1 MKDAE
6 WVGGIP
12 TDMKL
17 TGTTTNGGPIY
28 SLNTKYEFG
37 DQYTITNSVPQC
49 EGYLFV
55 GWFDKVATLDRAV
68 KISGDTAQFPYK
80 QGDTPGKSVYTL
92 DALWVSID
100 SADKTVIYNGQG
112 QTIDPAQ
119 AQFNQGTLDQDYV
132 DMIEDQGLIKFGE
145 VTYSSEKNGTY
156 STNLPKYTNVG
167 EYPIYIQVTVKVG
180 ETSYTLSEEATLM
193 IKPKSIEV
201 TGNHQEFTYDGTSHK
216 VEGVTATNLVEGH
229 KISRKDAVAE
239 RTEEGQTNMGLT
251 TSSSYVIEDA
261 EGNNVTGNYS
271 ISKVT
276 DGYITITNNTT
287 DLKFVEAD
295 TKGYNGV
302 YDGTA
307 HDGVTSV
314 KVTGVGEAEIAA
326 EDMTVKYRLS
336 DEDEWSSKMP
346 QVTDVADTTP
356 VQIQVTVANYEPI
369 TTTVQAVVTARPITV
384 TADTK
389 DDFVYDG
396 TEKSVGYSITAGSL
410 AEGQEEIVTLEG
422 EKRTEAGGNNV
433 IVTDVKIFAGEERDQ
448 DVTVNY
454 NVTKLNGHIQ
464 VNNNTTDLKFVEADT
479 KGYNGVYD
487 GKAHDGVT
495 SVKVTGVGEAEIAAE
510 DMTVKYR
517 LSNEDEWSSEMP
529 QVTDVADT
537 TPVQI
542 QVTVANYEPI
552 TTTVQATVTAKSVSI
567 TTESASKTYDGSAL
581 TAAGTI
587 EGIVAGEDAG
597 FKVTGSQ
604 TFVGE
609 SKNTYVLTW
618 VNAKERNYVVTETLG
633 TLTVTDGS
641 ETDPIDPED
650 VVKKSHGAPEDGIY
664 EAGEVVT
671 FTVTVTNIYD
681 QTKTITL
688 NEIDGVTLEQAV
700 FEGVE
705 PGETVSTTATYTITE
720 ADVIA
725 GEFVNTV
732 TASFSDEESTFED
745 EDIVDEIEESEGH
758 LTINKETTSTPAN
771 GSSYVLGETITYK
784 ITATNDGNLTLKDV
798 KVVDELTN
806 GEWTIETLAPGASE
820 SFDTAYTVTEA
831 DILAGTVVN
840 TATAEGTSPDPEE
853 PEVPV
858 EPGEETDPTETPK
871 PSLFVDKE
879 AQPDEDGVY
888 NLGDEITYT
897 IKVTNNGN
905 VTVTDITVTDELT
918 GGNWTIESLA
928 PGESR
933 EYETVYTVTEDD
945 ILNGSITN
953 IAVVEGTDPNED
965 PVDTEGEET
974 VPTDPAD
981 SHLTVTKTT
990 TSEPGED
997 GTYDLGD
1004 TITYEIVA
1012 TNDGNLTLNNVV
1024 VTDDLTGDRWEIETL
1039 APGQSRT
1046 FEAEYVV
1053 TEEDI
1058 HNGSVVNEATAT
1070 ADGKEEEDP
1079 EIIPGETEDPTN
1091 PESPSLDVDKALVDG
1106 KDEYEIGDV
1115 IEYAITVTN
1124 NGNVTQNDIRVT
1136 DMLNAAGNIVIT
1148 DVSGAEG
1155 EIDGASVTLDS
1166 LAPGETATIHCEY
1179 TVLKADRGNTITN
1192 AAIADDEGKGE
1203 GEDPTT
1209 PEVPAEVADVYDINV
1224 IHQFADGEEGDV
1236 ELPDDYTIEN
1246 LPVGTEREITAENVE
1261 GYTVSPASQTV
1272 TVEESD
1278 VTVTFVYY
1286 TDEVGTDP
1294 ENPDNPD
1301 NVPDRY
1307 QAVVTFEAVNGTV
1320 DRSTAVVTLMRDG
1333 EPAEDGTGYL
1343 TEDQIATATANA
1355 GYDQNS
1361 LTWSSETPTTEV
1373 PITGDRTFTA
1383 TFAAT
1388 QTPVIPEEPEEP
1400 TTPTV
1405 PTLPT
1410 TPTTPGTPTTP
1421 TLPVTPANPVT
1432 PATPAL
1438 PGAPA
1443 AAGTTAP
1450 IVYADGVVVDDAEP
1464 AEDDYNL
1471 NEVERDGDT
1480 ETIDED
1486 ATPLGNMDLDK
1497 DDDHKCCILH
1507 FILLLLALIVE
1518 LIYTHDRKKRQERI
1532 FELRRE
1538 LEDIDDE
1545 ELQADRQTEKGGKQY
1560 V

>member
-1 MKDAE
+1 AGDFEIKTNTEDLKLTAENGGGVYNAAPYYLNNVGATLNGEALKDAKIEYKVGDGE
-6 WVGGIP
+6 W
-12 TDMKL
+12 
-17 TGTTTNGGPIY
+17 TTTAP
-28 SLNTKYEFG
+28 SA
-37 DQYTITNSVPQC
+37 TNVSDSK
-49 EGYLFV
+49 E
-55 GWFDKVATLDRAV
+55 
-68 KISGDTAQFPYK
+68 KIS
-80 QGDTPGKSVYTL
+80 V
-92 DALWVSID
+92 
-100 SADKTVIYNGQG
+100 
-112 QTIDPAQ
+112 
-119 AQFNQGTLDQDYV
+119 
-132 DMIEDQGLIKFGE
+132 
-145 VTYSSEKNGTY
+145 
-156 STNLPKYTNVG
+156 
-167 EYPIYIQVTVKVG
+167 
-180 ETSYTLSEEATLM
+180 
-193 IKPKSIEV
+193 
-201 TGNHQEFTYDGTSHK
+201 
-216 VEGVTATNLVEGH
+216 
-229 KISRKDAVAE
+229 R
-239 RTEEGQTNMGLT
+239 
-251 TSSSYVIEDA
+251 
-261 EGNNVTGNYS
+261 
-271 ISKVT
+271 
-276 DGYITITNNTT
+276 
-287 DLKFVEAD
+287 
-295 TKGYNGV
+295 
-302 YDGTA
+302 
-307 HDGVTSV
+307 
-314 KVTGVGEAEIAA
+314 
-326 EDMTVKYRLS
+326 
-336 DEDEWSSKMP
+336 
-346 QVTDVADTTP
+346 
-356 VQIQVTVANYEPI
+356 
-369 TTTVQAVVTARPITV
+369 
-384 TADTK
+384 
-389 DDFVYDG
+389 
-396 TEKSVGYSITAGSL
+396 
-410 AEGQEEIVTLEG
+410 VTLEG
-422 EKRTEAGGNNV
+422 YETQQINDLKIT
-433 IVTDVKIFAGEERDQ
+433 VTHK
-448 DVTVNY
+448 DVTVTANRAEKLFGKEDPKFSATVTGTLNNDEIKYTVTRPGAGTDEAVKLYKDALVAAGDEIQGNY
-454 NVTKLNGHIQ
+454 KVTYVAGDFEIKT
-464 VNNNTTDLKFVEADT
+464 NTEDLKFVEADT

-517 LSNEDEWSSEMP
+517 LSDEDEWSSEMP
-529 QVTDVADT
+529 KVTDVADT

-552 TTTVQATVTAKSVSI
+552 TTTVQATVTERPVSI
-567 TTESASKTYDGSAL
+567 TTESATRTYNGTAL
-581 TAAGTI
+581 TAPGKLD
-587 EGIVAGEDAG
+587 GIVEGESYG
-597 FKVTGSQ
+597 FTVTGSQ
-604 TFVGE
+604 TLVGE
-609 SKNTYVLTW
+609 SQNTYTLTW
-618 VNAKERNYVVTETLG
+618 AEEGNGYTAKKDNYTVTETLG
-633 TLTVTDGS
+633 TLTVTDDS
-641 ETDPIDPED
+641 ETDPINPED
-650 VVKKSHGAPEDGIY
+650 VVKKTHGAPEDGIY

-981 SHLTVTKTT
+981 SHLTVTKRT

-1192 AAIADDEGKGE
+1192 AAIADDEGKGD

-1421 TLPVTPANPVT
+1421 TLPVTPANPGT
-1432 PATPAL
+1432 
-1438 PGAPA
+1438 PA

-1545 ELQADRQTEKGGKQY
+1545 ELQADR
-1560 V
+1560 

>member
-1 MKDAE
+1 M
-6 WVGGIP
+6 
-12 TDMKL
+12 
-17 TGTTTNGGPIY
+17 
-28 SLNTKYEFG
+28 
-37 DQYTITNSVPQC
+37 
-49 EGYLFV
+49 
-55 GWFDKVATLDRAV
+55 
-68 KISGDTAQFPYK
+68 
-80 QGDTPGKSVYTL
+80 
-92 DALWVSID
+92 
-100 SADKTVIYNGQG
+100 
-112 QTIDPAQ
+112 
-119 AQFNQGTLDQDYV
+119 
-132 DMIEDQGLIKFGE
+132 
-145 VTYSSEKNGTY
+145 
-156 STNLPKYTNVG
+156 
-167 EYPIYIQVTVKVG
+167 
-180 ETSYTLSEEATLM
+180 
-193 IKPKSIEV
+193 
-201 TGNHQEFTYDGTSHK
+201 
-216 VEGVTATNLVEGH
+216 
-229 KISRKDAVAE
+229 
-239 RTEEGQTNMGLT
+239 
-251 TSSSYVIEDA
+251 
-261 EGNNVTGNYS
+261 NVTGTPVV
-271 ISKVT
+271 KDEEGRDVT
-276 DGYITITNNTT
+276 KQFSVNTQNGKLTITQ
-287 DLKFVEAD
+287 
-295 TKGYNGV
+295 
-302 YDGTA
+302 
-307 HDGVTSV
+307 
-314 KVTGVGEAEIAA
+314 
-326 EDMTVKYRLS
+326 R
-336 DEDEWSSKMP
+336 
-346 QVTDVADTTP
+346 Q
-356 VQIQVTVANYEPI
+356 
-369 TTTVQAVVTARPITV
+369 ITV
-384 TADTK
+384 TAETK
-389 DDFVYDG
+389 NDFVYDG

-410 AEGQEEIVTLEG
+410 AEGQKEDVTLEG
-422 EKRTEAGGNNV
+422 NTRTEAGENDV
-433 IVTDVKIFAGEERDQ
+433 IVKEVKVFAGEELDQ
-448 DVTVNY
+448 DVTANY
-454 NVTKLNGHIQ
+454 DIDTVQGHI
-464 VNNNTTDLKFVEADT
+464 NIMNNTTDLKFVEADT

-495 SVKVTGVGEAEIAAE
+495 SVKVTGVGEAEIAAG

-517 LSNEDEWSSEMP
+517 LSDEDEWSSEMP

-552 TTTVQATVTAKSVSI
+552 TTTVQATVTERPVSI
-567 TTESASKTYDGSAL
+567 TTESATRTYNGTAL
-581 TAAGTI
+581 TAPGKL
-587 EGIVAGEDAG
+587 EGIVEGESYG
-597 FKVTGSQ
+597 FTVTGSQ
-604 TFVGE
+604 TLVGE
-609 SKNTYVLTW
+609 SQNTYTLTW
-618 VNAKERNYVVTETLG
+618 AEAGNSYTAKKDNYTVTESLG

-705 PGETVSTTATYTITE
+705 PGKTVSTTATYTITE

-981 SHLTVTKTT
+981 SHLTVTKRT

-1012 TNDGNLTLNNVV
+1012 INDGNLTLNNVV

-1039 APGQSRT
+1039 APGQNRT

-1136 DMLNAAGNIVIT
+1136 DMLNAAGNIVIA

-1421 TLPVTPANPVT
+1421 TLPVTPANPGT

-1545 ELQADRQTEKGGKQY
+1545 ELQADR
-1560 V
+1560 

>member
-1 MKDAE
+1 MDLETVINRERCYKLTAGEDVLYAIWEEKYGTARYNLVMKDAE

-229 KISRKDAVAE
+229 KISSKDAVAE

-302 YDGTA
+302 YDG
-307 HDGVTSV
+307 
-314 KVTGVGEAEIAA
+314 
-326 EDMTVKYRLS
+326 
-336 DEDEWSSKMP
+336 
-346 QVTDVADTTP
+346 
-356 VQIQVTVANYEPI
+356 
-369 TTTVQAVVTARPITV
+369 
-384 TADTK
+384 
-389 DDFVYDG
+389 
-396 TEKSVGYSITAGSL
+396 
-410 AEGQEEIVTLEG
+410 
-422 EKRTEAGGNNV
+422 
-433 IVTDVKIFAGEERDQ
+433 
-448 DVTVNY
+448 
-454 NVTKLNGHIQ
+454 
-464 VNNNTTDLKFVEADT
+464 
-479 KGYNGVYD
+479 
-487 GKAHDGVT
+487 KAHDGVT
-495 SVKVTGVGEAEIAAE
+495 SVKVTGVGEAEIAAG

-517 LSNEDEWSSEMP
+517 LSDEDEWSSEMP

-552 TTTVQATVTAKSVSI
+552 TTTVQATVTERPVSI
-567 TTESASKTYDGSAL
+567 TTESATRTYNGTAL
-581 TAAGTI
+581 TAPGKLD
-587 EGIVAGEDAG
+587 GIVEGESYG
-597 FKVTGSQ
+597 FTVTGSQ
-604 TFVGE
+604 TLVGE
-609 SKNTYVLTW
+609 SQNTYTLTW
-618 VNAKERNYVVTETLG
+618 AEEGNGYTAKKDNYTVTETLG
-633 TLTVTDGS
+633 TLTVTDDS
-641 ETDPIDPED
+641 ETDPINPED
-650 VVKKSHGAPEDGIY
+650 VVKKTHGAPEDGIY
-664 EAGEVVT
+664 EAGEIVT

-820 SFDTAYTVTEA
+820 SFDTAYIVTEA

-981 SHLTVTKTT
+981 SHLTVTKRT

-1012 TNDGNLTLNNVV
+1012 INDGNLTLNNVV

-1192 AAIADDEGKGE
+1192 AAIADDEGKGD

-1343 TEDQIATATANA
+1343 TEEQIATATANA

-1421 TLPVTPANPVT
+1421 TLPVTPANPGT

-1545 ELQADRQTEKGGKQY
+1545 ELQADR
-1560 V
+1560 

>member
-229 KISRKDAVAE
+229 KISSKDAVAE

-336 DEDEWSSKMP
+336 D
-346 QVTDVADTTP
+346 
-356 VQIQVTVANYEPI
+356 
-369 TTTVQAVVTARPITV
+369 
-384 TADTK
+384 
-389 DDFVYDG
+389 
-396 TEKSVGYSITAGSL
+396 
-410 AEGQEEIVTLEG
+410 
-422 EKRTEAGGNNV
+422 
-433 IVTDVKIFAGEERDQ
+433 
-448 DVTVNY
+448 
-454 NVTKLNGHIQ
+454 
-464 VNNNTTDLKFVEADT
+464 
-479 KGYNGVYD
+479 
-487 GKAHDGVT
+487 
-495 SVKVTGVGEAEIAAE
+495 
-510 DMTVKYR
+510 
-517 LSNEDEWSSEMP
+517 EDEWSSEMP

-1192 AAIADDEGKGE
+1192 AAIADDEGKGD

-1421 TLPVTPANPVT
+1421 TLPVTPANPGT

-1545 ELQADRQTEKGGKQY
+1545 ELQADR
-1560 V
+1560 

>member
-1 MKDAE
+1 MKYEVSKTGYETVTGEATITISERPVTIKVADASKPYGTKDPTFAAPQIEGLVKDSDLGEVKVYRTNDAE
-6 WVGGIP
+6 DVDTYKDVLDVTYTKNENYTVTVDKGDFTIYTNTTDLTATAENVKKTYDGNAYGIEVVPSLEDATIRFWNEETEAYDLEQSP
-12 TDMKL
+12 TR
-17 TGTTTNGGPIY
+17 TNVGTTTV
-28 SLNTKYEFG
+28 KYQVSKTGYETVT
-37 DQYTITNSVPQC
+37 QEATITI
-49 EGYLFV
+49 
-55 GWFDKVATLDRAV
+55 DKRPVTIKTESATA
-68 KISGDTAQFPYK
+68 
-80 QGDTPGKSVYTL
+80 
-92 DALWVSID
+92 
-100 SADKTVIYNGQG
+100 
-112 QTIDPAQ
+112 
-119 AQFNQGTLDQDYV
+119 
-132 DMIEDQGLIKFGE
+132 
-145 VTYSSEKNGTY
+145 
-156 STNLPKYTNVG
+156 
-167 EYPIYIQVTVKVG
+167 
-180 ETSYTLSEEATLM
+180 
-193 IKPKSIEV
+193 
-201 TGNHQEFTYDGTSHK
+201 TYDGT
-216 VEGVTATNLVEGH
+216 ALV
-229 KISRKDAVAE
+229 A
-239 RTEEGQTNMGLT
+239 
-251 TSSSYVIEDA
+251 
-261 EGNNVTGNYS
+261 
-271 ISKVT
+271 
-276 DGYITITNNTT
+276 
-287 DLKFVEAD
+287 
-295 TKGYNGV
+295 
-302 YDGTA
+302 
-307 HDGVTSV
+307 
-314 KVTGVGEAEIAA
+314 
-326 EDMTVKYRLS
+326 
-336 DEDEWSSKMP
+336 P
-346 QVTDVADTTP
+346 
-356 VQIQVTVANYEPI
+356 
-369 TTTVQAVVTARPITV
+369 
-384 TADTK
+384 
-389 DDFVYDG
+389 
-396 TEKSVGYSITAGSL
+396 
-410 AEGQEEIVTLEG
+410 
-422 EKRTEAGGNNV
+422 
-433 IVTDVKIFAGEERDQ
+433 
-448 DVTVNY
+448 
-454 NVTKLNGHIQ
+454 
-464 VNNNTTDLKFVEADT
+464 
-479 KGYNGVYD
+479 
-487 GKAHDGVT
+487 
-495 SVKVTGVGEAEIAAE
+495 
-510 DMTVKYR
+510 
-517 LSNEDEWSSEMP
+517 
-529 QVTDVADT
+529 
-537 TPVQI
+537 
-542 QVTVANYEPI
+542 
-552 TTTVQATVTAKSVSI
+552 
-567 TTESASKTYDGSAL
+567 
-581 TAAGTI
+581 GTI

-604 TFVGE
+604 TLVGE

-618 VNAKERNYVVTETLG
+618 VNAKESNYDVTETLG

-641 ETDPIDPED
+641 EEHPIDPED
-650 VVKKSHGAPEDGIY
+650 VVKKTHGAPEDGIY

-671 FTVTVTNIYD
+671 FTVTVTNIYN

-806 GEWTIETLAPGASE
+806 GEWTIETLAPGESR

-981 SHLTVTKTT
+981 SHLTVTKRT

-1192 AAIADDEGKGE
+1192 AAIADDEGKGD

-1278 VTVTFVYY
+1278 ITVTFVYY

-1421 TLPVTPANPVT
+1421 TLPVTPANPGT
-1432 PATPAL
+1432 PTTPAL

-1545 ELQADRQTEKGGKQY
+1545 ELQADR
-1560 V
+1560 